1 MARVHLGEMLRREG
15 LLGEDQLRSALGYQ
29 RRWNVRLGEA
39 LLRLRL
45 VSEDA
50 LLSTLARQLG
60 IPHVRLGHTT
70 VDPDV
75 LAMLPE
81 RVIRRCRALPLEL
94 EADAGKT
101 RLLVAFAR
109 PDDLHLV
116 DEVVFAAGLDVA
128 PALAG
133 EDDLAEAIARHL
145 DRTRVDAHG
154 LRPLAE
160 IELPDEPLGPMR
172 LVG

>member
-1 MARVHLGEMLRREG
+1 MLRRDG
-15 LLGEDQLRSALGYQ
+15 TIGEDQLQSALGYQ
-29 RRWNVRLGEA
+29 RRWGIPLGEA

-45 VSEDA
+45 VGEEA

-60 IPHVRLGHTT
+60 VPYVRVGDT
-70 VDPDV
+70 VVEPEV

-81 RVIRRCRALPLEL
+81 RVIRRCRALPIEL
-94 EADAGKT
+94 EADAGRT

-109 PDDLHLV
+109 PDDLHAI
-116 DEVVFAAGLDVA
+116 DEVVFAAGLEVT

-133 EDDLAEAIARHL
+133 EEDLARAIARHL
-145 DRTRVDAHG
+145 DHEPVDEHG
-154 LRPLAE
+154 LRPLAQ
-160 IELPDEPLGPMR
+160 IELPDAPAGPMR

>member
-15 LLGEDQLRSALGYQ
+15 LIGDDQLRSALGYQ
-29 RRWNVRLGEA
+29 RRWGIRLGEA

-45 VSEDA
+45 VDEDA
-50 LLSTLARQLG
+50 LLATVARQLG
-60 IPHVRLGHTT
+60 IPYVRVGDTV
-70 VDPDV
+70 VDPDI

-94 EADAGKT
+94 EADAGRT
-101 RLLVAFAR
+101 RLLVAFAQ
-109 PDDLHLV
+109 PDDLHAL
-116 DEVVFAAGLDVA
+116 DEVVFAAGLDVS

-133 EDDLAEAIARHL
+133 EDDLARAISRHL
-145 DRTRVDAHG
+145 DRAVPDEHG
-154 LRPLAE
+154 LEPLAS
-160 IELPDEPLGPMR
+160 IELPAAPLGPMR